1 MQGRHIYTGLMIE
14 GTGEALTET
23 TESKQTND

>member
-1 MQGRHIYTGLMIE
+1 MQGRHIYTDLMIE

-23 TESKQTND
+23 TESKEADD

>member
-1 MQGRHIYTGLMIE
+1 MQGRHIYTDLMIG
-14 GTGEALTET
+14 GTDEALTET